1 MSSAR
6 LFCFDVFDT
15 TLTRLVGE
23 PVSLFFLLGQRL
35 CSRGL
40 ISRPA
45 AAKFLQAR
53 VEAERRVRSHDPQRE
68 VTLADIW
75 KQLANDLELPLQL
88 AQQCLEQ
95 ELQLEEEMIR
105 PVPNA
110 KKSVTDARQKGKV
123 AFISDMYLPAAF
135 IRRQLEKYELWGPE
149 CSLYVSCEHGCC
161 KADGSLFRSV
171 LEKEDVKTSEAHHVG
186 NDPISD
192 VQGAKL
198 ANIKSTLQSDCA
210 LNRYEQILQKA
221 SSQTRAWGA
230 LLAGA
235 SRVAR
240 LQAGNQNGR
249 NRVLWEV
256 ASGVAAP
263 TLVTYLLWVLKRARD
278 LSIERLYFVS
288 RDGQILLEIAQA
300 LSAKWKLGLE
310 LRYLYGSRQAW
321 HLPAVSEITD
331 RELAWIL
338 AETTFLSIETA
349 LSRVGLQPQEIAAT
363 LMKAGFD
370 RQHWQRNLGKEE
382 RRKLANLLR
391 EPSVVSRIV
400 QEGKK
405 YRSTLL
411 RYLEQEG
418 FMDSAKSAIVDVGWT
433 GRMFDS
439 MTITLDSVGASAPYA
454 FYFGLVGQG
463 QKGAPRTPR
472 EAFYIDS
479 YQHKNEPVPLPQR
492 AAILEMF
499 CAGDHGQVR
508 GYVEHDGIIEPL
520 LKEATNANVIDW
532 GLREFRQAVR
542 TFVDVLSCEH
552 FEADDFEPFARMVGQ
567 VLTEFWERPSYE
579 EARVWGAFPYFDD
592 QTEAYWNPLAQP
604 CTVHDVICNLRGLPF
619 GRHVA
624 SWPAGSAKLSSRPMQ
639 SALWLASKCAPIY
652 WVAARRTK
660 ALLPARFQPDAV

>member
-1 MSSAR
+1 MSSTR

-45 AAKFLQAR
+45 AEFLQAR
-53 VEAERRVRSHDPQRE
+53 VEAERRVRSQGPQRE
-68 VTLADIW
+68 ATLADIW
-75 KQLANDLELPLQL
+75 NQLASDLELPLQL

-95 ELQLEEEMIR
+95 ELHLEEEMIR
-105 PVPNA
+105 LVPSA
-110 KKSVTDARQKGKV
+110 KKWVTEARQKGKV

-135 IRRQLEKYELWGPE
+135 IKRQLEKYELWGPE
-149 CSLYVSCEHGCC
+149 CSLYVSCEHGCS
-161 KADGSLFRSV
+161 KADGSLFRSL
-171 LEKEDVKTSEAHHVG
+171 LEKEGVKTSEAHHVG

-198 ANIKSTLQSDCA
+198 ANIKSTLQPDCA
-210 LNRYEQILQKA
+210 LNRYERILQGA
-221 SSQTRAWGA
+221 SSQTQAWGA

-240 LQAGNQNGR
+240 LQAGNQEAR
-249 NRVLWEV
+249 ARVLWEV
-256 ASGVAAP
+256 ACGVAAP
-263 TLVTYLLWVLKRARD
+263 TLVTYLRWVFKRARD
-278 LSIERLYFVS
+278 LNIERLYFVS

-300 LSAKWKLGLE
+300 LSTKWKLGLE

-349 LSRVGLQPQEIAAT
+349 LSRVGLQPEEIAAT
-363 LMKAGFD
+363 LLKAGFD
-370 RQHWQRNLGKEE
+370 RQQWQRNLSKEQ
-382 RRKLANLLR
+382 RRQLADLLR
-391 EPSVVSRIV
+391 ESSVASRIV

-405 YRSTLL
+405 YRGTLL

-418 FMDSAKSAIVDVGWT
+418 FMGSSKSAIVDVGWT

-439 MTITLDSVGASAPYA
+439 MTIALDSVGASAPYA

-463 QKGAPRTPR
+463 RKGAPRTPR
-472 EAFYIDS
+472 EAFYVDT
-479 YQHKNEPVPLPQR
+479 YQDKNEPVPLPQR

-508 GYVEHDGIIEPL
+508 GYVEQDGIVKPS
-520 LKEATNANVIDW
+520 LKEATNMNVMDW
-532 GLREFRQAVR
+532 GLPEFRQAVR
-542 TFVDVLSCEH
+542 TFVDALSCEY
-552 FEADDFEPFARMVGQ
+552 FEATDFEPFARMVGQ

-604 CTVHDVICNLRGLPF
+604 CTMRDAVCKLRGLPF

-624 SWPAGSAKLSSRPMQ
+624 SWPAGSAMLSSRPMQ
-639 SALWLASKCAPIY
+639 TALWLASKCAPIY
-652 WVAARRTK
+652 WGAARRTK
-660 ALLPARFQPDAV
+660 SLLPARFRPDAV